1 MNLEERAPMNDIR
14 SAVFGFCLLLGGSAP
29 IFAAIAEPAPMR
41 VGPVTVQVPVKDV
54 SLSIVGQGT
63 ILAETRADH
72 SELAV
77 RLSAQLDDLERQAA
91 GLARAAGLDIDECHG
106 APVNVRV
113 ESGELQ
119 PAAPDLVLALHGKVR
134 GWICKPFKTQLTPEL
149 DVDARTTLSID
160 VSAQH
165 VVTIVPSSTRIDVRR
180 LDNLGAV
187 GGPIRSVIGSL
198 ENKVQ
203 AELAAEL
210 ARHALPLDKLAAPF
224 SISSATA
231 EFSGKSLVVSL
242 SGALTADAATNL
254 AGKLITGAVSK

>member
-1 MNLEERAPMNDIR
+1 MISNGRP
-14 SAVFGFCLLLGGSAP
+14 
-29 IFAAIAEPAPMR
+29 
-41 VGPVTVQVPVKDV
+41 Q
-54 SLSIVGQGT
+54 
-63 ILAETRADH
+63 
-72 SELAV
+72 
-77 RLSAQLDDLERQAA
+77 

-119 PAAPDLVLALHGKVR
+119 PAAPNLVLVLHGKVR

-224 SISSATA
+224 SISSPKPRNQTVETVAPGST
-231 EFSGKSLVVSL
+231 V
-242 SGALTADAATNL
+242 ALAFDADDAQGNSPSEREPMRFGFDGRGHA
-254 AGKLITGAVSK
+254 